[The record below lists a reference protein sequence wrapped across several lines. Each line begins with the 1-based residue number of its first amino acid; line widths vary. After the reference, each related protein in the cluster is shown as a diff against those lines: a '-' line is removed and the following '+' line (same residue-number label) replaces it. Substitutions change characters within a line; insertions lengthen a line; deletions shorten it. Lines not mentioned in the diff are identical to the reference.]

1 MEQHPIPQ
9 QISSYE
15 FKLVGEMTLKQFLK
29 AAGGIVLAL
38 LFNST
43 KLVFFVKYPLVFL
56 FGAGGLALAFVPFE
70 DRPLETWILSFLR
83 SIYSPTIFVY
93 KKRADRNWLNIDLTK
108 AKFIEEEKEEGE
120 KVIPIKSR
128 SRVKEFIDS
137 LPTAKMGDEKDE
149 NQESRIKNLD
159 LKTKNQKTGEQK
171 LETSN
176 KTQEETREKT
186 EDWRE
191 TKANLGLKT
200 DKLEATGTVNFGA
213 IPMPDIPDVPNLL
226 VGMVTSQ
233 EGKIMEDAIVEI
245 LDSAGN
251 PVRVLKTN
259 PLGQFRTSTQL
270 SSGKYLVVTEK
281 DDFKFDRV
289 EIELSGKIVEP
300 IRIQALA

>member
-1 MEQHPIPQ
+1 MT
-9 QISSYE
+9 ISR
-15 FKLVGEMTLKQFLK
+15 
-29 AAGGIVLAL
+29 
-38 LFNST
+38 
-43 KLVFFVKYPLVFL
+43 
-56 FGAGGLALAFVPFE
+56 FE